1 MEKSMI
7 NSNAD
12 ADLGLTEEQMRRIEE
27 RFRERSRNEHKRSID
42 KRSSIKIKSTVKEA
56 VPMTR

>member
-1 MEKSMI
+1 MI